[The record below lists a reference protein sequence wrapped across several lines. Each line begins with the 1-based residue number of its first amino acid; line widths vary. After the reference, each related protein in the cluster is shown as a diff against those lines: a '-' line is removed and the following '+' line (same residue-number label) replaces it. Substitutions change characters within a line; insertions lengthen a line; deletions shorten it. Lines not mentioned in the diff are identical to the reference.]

1 MLSTNNGKRHR
12 EKQRRIPTKDKT
24 IIASIIMTNNFM
36 VQRIAHIF
44 VLSNVTKKKQKSLY
58 HK

>member
-1 MLSTNNGKRHR
+1 MLSTNNGKRYTVKER
-12 EKQRRIPTKDKT
+12 QTPTKDKT

-36 VQRIAHIF
+36 VQKIAHIF
-44 VLSNVTKKKQKSLY
+44 ILSNVAKKQKSLY